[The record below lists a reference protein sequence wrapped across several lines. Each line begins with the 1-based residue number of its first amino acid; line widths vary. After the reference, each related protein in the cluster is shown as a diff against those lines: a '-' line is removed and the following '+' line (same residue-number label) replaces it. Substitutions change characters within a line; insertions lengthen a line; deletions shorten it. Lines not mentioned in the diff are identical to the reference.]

1 MIHTT
6 LAVPVLTV
14 ALALVLAA
22 TAGCVQQSPAAGPP
36 GVSEVSQY
44 GITWHFDRPVRAGRF
59 ITGDWWVI
67 GPVTVTHTTP
77 QAGPADAAEA
87 AVDTGTNRWGDTSLR
102 NDTRMR
108 NGSMIVLTAT
118 QRQGYDSRS
127 QTYDPKLSVTFPVT
141 VEPSRSLVSTISA
154 PPVRRNSLAHKI
166 MWDEEKKGGTVLDA
180 AAVLTVLAAEPPA
193 DAFRPCYAG
202 TDKRIYRAQDL
213 RWDLLQRLPAPAVD
227 PKAYLPYYEIR
238 LPDDWAEAERWF
250 QRPWID
256 HMCNWMQQQLN
267 PCQNSPAYGREH
279 ARLVS
284 MASLLL
290 HLDVP
295 DDRKRPLLTG
305 LVQYGIDTSG
315 VAKVGGSW
323 NWGGGHTSGRK
334 WPMVF
339 ASLMLD
345 DPALREVPDTCVF
358 HEDAQTYYGTGWAG
372 QTALYWMVQH
382 HGQRDRYEEKSPEQW
397 TRWDRSSESY
407 RLCCNGRAWAGTA
420 LAARL
425 CGAVAAW
432 NHDAFFDYVDRT
444 MAAEDAYAAHRG
456 RHRRPDMEGGTFDPF
471 VDAMWRAYREQAPAQ
486 SMAGNPRMFVWTGD
500 NYAYTWVANPK
511 PTDEQVAAHLAE
523 VRAARDAA
531 AGEARAEE

>member
-1 MIHTT
+1 MHT
-6 LAVPVLTV
+6 ALTV
-14 ALALVLAA
+14 PAVLAA
-22 TAGCVQQSPAAGPP
+22 VILASSPGCVQGASGAQPRR
-36 GVSEVSQY
+36 VSEISQY

-67 GPVTVTHTTP
+67 GPVTITHTTP
-77 QAGPADAAEA
+77 AAGPATPDES
-87 AVDTGTNRWGDTSLR
+87 AVDTSKNRWGDTSLR
-102 NDTRMR
+102 NDSRMR

-118 QRQGYDSRS
+118 QKQGYDSRS
-127 QTYDPKLSVTFPVT
+127 RTYDPALSVTFPVT
-141 VEPSRSLVSTISA
+141 IEPNRSLISTVSA
-154 PPVRRNSLAHKI
+154 PPVKRNSVAHKI
-166 MWDEEKKGGTVLDA
+166 MWDSEKTGGTVLDS
-180 AAVLTVLAAEPPA
+180 AAVLTVLADEPPA
-193 DAFRPCYAG
+193 DAFRPPYAG
-202 TDKRIYRAQDL
+202 TDKPLYRASDL
-213 RWDLLQRLPAPAVD
+213 RWGLLRRLAVPEIDPKVYPPYYDIRLPA
-227 PKAYLPYYEIR
+227 
-238 LPDDWAEAERWF
+238 DWAAAERWF

-267 PCQNSPAYGREH
+267 PCENCPAYGREH

-284 MASLLL
+284 IASLLL

-295 DDRKRPLLTG
+295 DETKRPLLIG
-305 LVQYGIDTSG
+305 LVQYGLDVSG

-334 WPMVF
+334 WPMLF

-345 DPALREVPDTCVF
+345 DPAIGDVPDTCVF

-382 HGQRDRYEEKSPEQW
+382 HGRRDHYEEKPPEQW

-425 CGAVAAW
+425 CKAVAAW
-432 NHDAFFDYVDRT
+432 NHDAFFDYVDRF

-456 RHRRPDMEGGTFDPF
+456 GHERPDMEGGTFDPF
-471 VDAMWRAYREQAPAQ
+471 VDAMWRAYRDNAPAQ
-486 SMAGNPRMFVWTGD
+486 PMAGNPRMFVWEGRS
-500 NYAYTWVANPK
+500 YQWVPNPK
-511 PTDEQVAAHLAE
+511 PTDEEVAAHLAE
-523 VRAARDAA
+523 VKAARAAA
-531 AGEARAEE
+531 AGGTDAEE